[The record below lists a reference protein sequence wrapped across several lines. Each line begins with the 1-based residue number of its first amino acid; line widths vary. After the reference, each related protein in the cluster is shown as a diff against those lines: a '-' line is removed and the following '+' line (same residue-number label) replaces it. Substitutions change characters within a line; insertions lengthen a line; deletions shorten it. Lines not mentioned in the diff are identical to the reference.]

1 MSEIMD
7 NLLRHYMNQD
17 VAVLHFN
24 QETEKTEVV
33 AYVSVNKNLS
43 DNKKLEMA
51 FEKTNN
57 IDCAWWENKE
67 VEKAFK
73 GGVCRST
80 SVGDVVRIEDKKYM
94 CIPNGWKKID
104 NYPTSEE
111 QTEWWRMREEV

>member
-24 QETEKTEVV
+24 QEAEKTEVV

-43 DNKKLEMA
+43 DNKKLEVA

-73 GGVCRST
+73 SGSCRST
-80 SVGDVVRIEDKKYM
+80 MVGDIVIVGENKYM

-104 NYPTSEE
+104 KYPTSEE
-111 QTEWWRMREEV
+111 QTEWWRMRKEV

>member
-43 DNKKLEMA
+43 DNKKLEVA

-67 VEKAFK
+67 VTPQFK
-73 GGVCRST
+73 GTGCRST
-80 SVGDVVRIEDKKYM
+80 SVGDVVIIEEQKYF
-94 CIPNGWKKID
+94 CEPNGWKKISE
-104 NYPTSEE
+104 YPSSN
-111 QTEWWRMREEV
+111 V

>member
-7 NLLRHYMNQD
+7 SLLRHYMNQD

-43 DNKKLEMA
+43 DNKKLEIA

-73 GGVCRST
+73 SGVCRST

-111 QTEWWRMREEV
+111 QSEWWRMREEV